1 MIVES
6 IMTGFK
12 NLYANKLRSAL
23 SMLGVI
29 LGVGTLVATMSI
41 GEGTKQQ
48 ILQTIEALGSN
59 LITIDMEYTKI
70 REGVVTAGLT
80 INDLALLEDHAPLI
94 ELISP
99 LKTEFKN
106 TSFGG
111 KRLPALIQGTDADFE
126 EIFNFYVARGRFIVP
141 ADVEET
147 AKVCVVGADVPS
159 KFEVDDLIGETIQ
172 IEDGSFIVVG
182 VMQKLGKSRR
192 RTFSPDTSIIIPI
205 STAMELSDQP
215 NSLNQLIIK
224 AKSASLVNVARD
236 QIESLLRHFHGGN
249 TDFSIW
255 TQEEILNKRRQYVN
269 VFRLAL
275 GSIAIVSLIIGG
287 IGIMNILLASVNE
300 RIREIGIRKAL
311 GANPLHIMI
320 QFLSESFILTI
331 SGGIIGVLIGMLMAS
346 KIAPLLT
353 KYLPQQTYEWKAI
366 TSFEIIVLAFVFA
379 FVTGF
384 IFGLYPAV
392 KASRLDPSEAL
403 TYE

>member
-1 MIVES
+1 MITES
-6 IMTGFK
+6 IATGFK
-12 NLYANKLRSAL
+12 NLFANKLRSAL

-41 GEGTKQQ
+41 GEGTRQQ

-59 LITIDMEYTKI
+59 LITIDTEYTKI

-80 INDLALLEDHAPLI
+80 INDLALLEEHAPII

-106 TSFGG
+106 TSYGG

-141 ADVEET
+141 KDVEET

-215 NSLNQLIIK
+215 DTLNQLIIK

-255 TQEEILNKRRQYVN
+255 TQEEILNKRREYVN

-311 GANPLHIMI
+311 GANPLHILF
-320 QFLSESFILTI
+320 QFLSESFILTTL
-331 SGGIIGVLIGMLMAS
+331 GGIIGVAIGMLMAS

-353 KYLPQQTYEWKAI
+353 KYLPQQAYEWKAI
-366 TSFEIIVLAFVFA
+366 TSFEIIILAFLFA